1 MRCVGPAREGG
12 ADRDGGAGDRKP
24 RFGAEGDR
32 GPRSEGRGEGGD
44 FRSRPPR
51 SDGYKPRFSRDDDGD
66 RKPRYP
72 RREMILTVISLFL
85 FLTWAIVVLVT
96 YSLKDR
102 R

>member
-1 MRCVGPAREGG
+1 MSTHADSKPWTVPALAE
-12 ADRDGGAGDRKP
+12 AKRKSRYLAAHVLP
-24 RFGAEGDR
+24 TRAEL
-32 GPRSEGRGEGGD
+32 
-44 FRSRPPR
+44 
-51 SDGYKPRFSRDDDGD
+51 
-66 RKPRYP
+66 PRYP